1 MTIIKTKDNV
11 ANAGW
16 QYVEIEVTAD
26 GDSCRMVISTPTL
39 SGTELQAYCDE
50 REGEYK
56 LAVLKAMYPD
66 AYFEE
71 TAGKTDLEKFE
82 GWVLAGHTNPVVEDV
97 KDTDKEYPEGLIE
110 KVSWVS
116 MVKAS
121 VEERVDALENKTAEL
136 EAENVAEKK

>member
-39 SGTELQAYCDE
+39 EGATLRAYCDA
-50 REGEYK
+50 REGEYR
-56 LAVLKAMYPD
+56 LAVLGAMYPG

-71 TAGKTDLEKFE
+71 SDGKTDLEKFE
-82 GWVLAGHTNPVVEDV
+82 GWVLAGHTNPVVKDV
-97 KDTDKEYPEGLIE
+97 KDTDKEYPEGIIG

-136 EAENVAEKK
+136 EAEIVAEKK

>member
-1 MTIIKTKDNV
+1 MTIIKTKDNI

-26 GDSCRMVISTPTL
+26 GDTCRMVVSTPTL
-39 SGTELQAYCDE
+39 SGAKLQAYCDA

-71 TAGKTDLEKFE
+71 SVGKTDLEKFE
-82 GWVLAGHTNPVVEDV
+82 GWVLAGHTNSVVKDV